1 MGISNLR
8 QNVMQFHLFISI
20 YSFKHKSIQI
30 KPDWRIEK
38 ALKKNLSILS
48 RSKSGVNFHAPS
60 IKQFANVINKIRTFR
75 IVMEKVSTF
84 CTYHQR
90 VRQNVHVSLT
100 ITEMSKLYQNVRQI
114 MSRDQ
119 KNEVNFHAPSNNC
132 THFDKVINTYIFI
145 RHEKVSTFKNP
156 PQSVCRS
163 LLRIIFSRQK
173 HIIYTKWWGSY
184 WGSFVS
190 Y

>member
-1 MGISNLR
+1 MKRHGVRYVNSEASWEKVSIFSMYHQKVR
-8 QNVMQFHLFISI
+8 QNGHVSLKITDIS
-20 YSFKHKSIQI
+20 KLNQI
-30 KPDWRIEK
+30 R
-38 ALKKNLSILS
+38 S

-173 HIIYTKWWGSY
+173 HIIYTK
-184 WGSFVS
+184 
-190 Y
+190 